1 MQESCLSFSPISSEE
16 AGFFKLLELTPEL
29 VTLIEEG
36 TNKYSYAPSLIV
48 KGQPGEDA
56 VICTVDKTYS
66 MRTVDLSNS
75 VLVITPPPDAFASK
89 FTDTGV
95 VIRDQLNEI
104 IELAPIVPKLHKLST
119 LLRGREYDDEEH
131 DEDASSVRF
140 RAASFTYQDARE
152 LIQASDAELNRG
164 LRERR
169 ILNINGNLRPIS
181 LTYLNQLLEL
191 VLNLLVSLSQPHTC
205 ASVEDISS
213 ALANGHEVPRVVS
226 AQVMSWFGDIHQGKW
241 KIDVDCVIREVGLGI
256 LRNHKQEPVAKDI
269 FVAKWTSLVGDSFE
283 HAVSLPLLAVTHLS
297 SLLQGNYLVS
307 TIQDKKYLTYFP
319 ASLLPIDPAARFSTL
334 FLTCP
339 RWKGDEIL
347 PFLSDIAVNNKERD
361 KLLLKHCR
369 AITDSEGVWYTA
381 RAQYNG

>member
-1 MQESCLSFSPISSEE
+1 MQESSLSFSPISSEE
-16 AGFFKLLELTPEL
+16 AGYFKLLELTPEL
-29 VTLIEEG
+29 VTLIEEATIQHSDG
-36 TNKYSYAPSLIV
+36 PSLVV

-66 MRTVDLSNS
+66 MRTVGLSNS
-75 VLVITPPPDAFASK
+75 VLVVTPPQDAFASK
-89 FTDTGV
+89 FTDNGV

-119 LLRGREYDDEEH
+119 LLRGREYDEEH
-131 DEDASSVRF
+131 DEDASSTP
-140 RAASFTYQDARE
+140 SFTYQDARE
-152 LIQASDAELNRG
+152 LIQASDAELNKG

-169 ILNINGNLRPIS
+169 ILHINGDLRPIS

-191 VLNLLVSLSQPHTC
+191 VLNLLVSLSQPDTG

-213 ALANGHEVPRVVS
+213 ALANDHEVPRVVS
-226 AQVMSWFGDIHQGKW
+226 TQVMSWFGDIHQGKW

-256 LRNHKQEPVAKDI
+256 LRNHKHEPVAGDI
-269 FVAKWTSLVGDSFE
+269 FVAKWRSLVGDSFE
-283 HAVSLPLLAVTHLS
+283 HAVSLPLLA
-297 SLLQGNYLVS
+297 GNYLVS
-307 TIQDKKYLTYFP
+307 TMHDTQYLTYFP
-319 ASLLPIDPAARFSTL
+319 ASLLPIDPAARFSHL
-334 FLTCP
+334 FLTRP
-339 RWKGDEIL
+339 RWKGDEIS

-369 AITDSEGVWYTA
+369 AVTDSEGVWYTA

>member
-29 VTLIEEG
+29 VTLIEEA
-36 TNKYSYAPSLIV
+36 TIKDSDAPSLII
-48 KGQPGEDA
+48 KGQTGEDA

-66 MRTVDLSNS
+66 MRTVGLSNS

-89 FTDTGV
+89 FTDNGV

-119 LLRGREYDDEEH
+119 LLRGREYDEEH
-131 DEDASSVRF
+131 EEDATSST
-140 RAASFTYQDARE
+140 ASFTYQDARE

-191 VLNLLVSLSQPHTC
+191 VLNLLVSLSQPHTG

-213 ALANGHEVPRVVS
+213 ALADGHEVSRVVS
-226 AQVMSWFGDIHQGKW
+226 TQVMSWFGGIHQGKW
-241 KIDVDCVIREVGLGI
+241 SIDVDCMIREVGLGI
-256 LRNHKQEPVAKDI
+256 LRNHKHEPVAKDI
-269 FVAKWTSLVGDSFE
+269 FVAKWRSVVGDSFE
-283 HAVSLPLLAVTHLS
+283 HAVSLPLLA
-297 SLLQGNYLVS
+297 GNYIVS
-307 TIQDKKYLTYFP
+307 RIHDEEYLTYFP
-319 ASLLPIDPAARFSTL
+319 ASLLPIDPAARFSNL
-334 FLTCP
+334 FLTRP
-339 RWKGDEIL
+339 RWKGDEIS

-369 AITDSEGVWYTA
+369 AVTDSEGVWYTA